1 MHSETENEIRRK
13 NRSAVFALFRQ
24 GGAWSRQ
31 QIAAALGLSLPTV
44 TQNLK
49 ELTAL
54 GLVCQT
60 GTIGCT
66 GGRRAAAYALV
77 SRARTAIGLDVT
89 RHQVTSVALNLRGE
103 VLYTLRK
110 SRGFDRSA
118 AYGDFLGTL
127 VRETIRGAGLTDA
140 QILGVGIALPGLL
153 TRDKQALSYC
163 AFLGFPQVTL
173 AELTANIPYPAAL
186 CHDTSAAGFAE
197 IWHTPEFS
205 TAFCLMLNSSVGGS
219 VYVDGRSYEGENLR
233 SCEVG
238 HMLLVP
244 GGKKCYCGGRGCVDP
259 YCSGAVLADAAGRS
273 LERFFTLLER
283 RDPRVLPV
291 WQTYLEHLAQTVG
304 NLRMLYDC
312 NVILGGN
319 VGSRM
324 EPYMDTLLQLAA
336 QRDPFQHSA
345 DYLLPCRYRQEP
357 VATGAA
363 LGFISRFLDSV

>member
-1 MHSETENEIRRK
+1 MHQTTENELRQK
-13 NRSAVFALFRQ
+13 NRSAVFDLFRQ
-24 GGAWSRQ
+24 GGEWSRQ
-31 QIAAALGLSLPTV
+31 QIAAALELSLPTV

-49 ELTAL
+49 DLAAL

-89 RHQVTSVALNLRGE
+89 RHQVTSVVLDLRGE
-103 VLYTLRK
+103 MLYTLRK
-110 SRGFDRSA
+110 SRSFDRSA
-118 AYGDFLGTL
+118 DYGAFLGAL
-127 VRETIRGAGLTDA
+127 VRETVRGAGLADS

-153 TRDKQALSYC
+153 TRDRQALSYC

-173 AELTANIPYPAAL
+173 AADIPYPAAL

-197 IWHTPEFS
+197 IWHTPELS
-205 TAFCLMLNSSVGGS
+205 TAFYLMLNSSIGGS
-219 VYVDGRSYEGENLR
+219 VYVGGRSYEGENLR
-233 SCEVG
+233 ACEVG

-259 YCSGAVLADAAGRS
+259 YCSGAVLANAAGGS
-273 LERFFTLLER
+273 LEWFFALLER
-283 RDPRVLPV
+283 QDPRVLPV

-324 EPYMDTLLQLAA
+324 EPYMDMLRQLAA
-336 QRDPFQHSA
+336 QYDPFQHSA

-363 LGFISRFLDSV
+363 LGFITRFLDSV

>member
-1 MHSETENEIRRK
+1 MHRETENVIRRK

-66 GGRRAAAYALV
+66 GGRRAAAYTLV
-77 SRARTAIGLDVT
+77 SQARTAIGLDVT
-89 RHQVTSVALNLRGE
+89 RHQVTAVALNLRGE

-110 SRGFDRSA
+110 KRGFDRSA
-118 AYGDFLGTL
+118 AYGDFLGALT
-127 VRETIRGAGLTDA
+127 RETVRGAKLEDS

-173 AELTANIPYPAAL
+173 EDLAAGIPYPAAL

-197 IWHTPEFS
+197 VWHAPGPS
-205 TAFCLMLNSSVGGS
+205 TAFYLMLNSSVGGS
-219 VYVDGRSYEGENLR
+219 VYINGHSYEGENLR
-233 SCEVG
+233 ACEVG

-244 GGKKCYCGGRGCVDP
+244 GGKKCYCGSCGCVDP
-259 YCSGAVLADAAGRS
+259 YCSGAVLAGAAGGS
-273 LERFFTLLER
+273 LERFFILLER

-291 WQTYLEHLAQTVG
+291 WQTYLEHLAQAAG

-324 EPYMDTLLQLAA
+324 EPYMESLRQLAA

-345 DYLLPCRYRQEP
+345 DYLIPCRYRQEP

-363 LGFISRFLDSV
+363 LGFISHFLDSI

>member
-1 MHSETENEIRRK
+1 MHRETENVIRRN

-66 GGRRAAAYALV
+66 GGRRAAAYTLV
-77 SRARTAIGLDVT
+77 SQARTAIGLDVT
-89 RHQVTSVALNLRGE
+89 RHQVTAVALNLRGE

-110 SRGFDRSA
+110 KRGFDRSA
-118 AYGDFLGTL
+118 AYGDFLGALT
-127 VRETIRGAGLTDA
+127 RETVRGAKLEDS

-173 AELTANIPYPAAL
+173 EDLAAGIPYPAAL

-197 IWHTPEFS
+197 VWHAPGPS
-205 TAFCLMLNSSVGGS
+205 TAFYLMLNSSVGGS
-219 VYVDGRSYEGENLR
+219 VYINGHSYEGENLR
-233 SCEVG
+233 ACEVG

-244 GGKKCYCGGRGCVDP
+244 GGKKCYCGSCGCVDP
-259 YCSGAVLADAAGRS
+259 YCSGAVLAGAAGGS
-273 LERFFTLLER
+273 LER

-291 WQTYLEHLAQTVG
+291 WQTYLEHLAQAAG

-324 EPYMDTLLQLAA
+324 EPYMESLRQLAA

-345 DYLLPCRYRQEP
+345 DYLIPCRYRQEP

-363 LGFISRFLDSV
+363 LGFISHFLDSI

>member
-1 MHSETENEIRRK
+1 MHPDTENEIRRK
-13 NRSAVFALFRQ
+13 NRGAVFALFRQ
-24 GGAWSRQ
+24 GGEWSRQ
-31 QIAAALGLSLPTV
+31 QIASTLGLSLPTV

-54 GLVCQT
+54 GLICRT

-77 SRARTAIGLDVT
+77 SRARTAIGLDIT
-89 RHQVTSVALNLRGE
+89 RRQVTAVALDLRGE
-103 VLYTLRK
+103 VLCTLRK
-110 SRGFDRSA
+110 SRGFDRTA
-118 AYGDFLGTL
+118 AYGAFLGAL
-127 VRETIRGAGLTDA
+127 VRETVRAAGLEDT
-140 QILGVGIALPGLL
+140 QILGAGIALPGLL

-173 AELTANIPYPAAL
+173 AELATEIPYPAAL

-197 IWHTPEFS
+197 IWHAPGTS
-205 TAFCLMLNSSVGGS
+205 TAFYMMLNSSVGGS
-219 VYVDGRSYEGENLR
+219 VYVNGRSYEGENLR
-233 SCEVG
+233 ACEVG

-244 GGKKCYCGGRGCVDP
+244 GGKKCYCGSQGCVDP
-259 YCSGAVLADAAGRS
+259 YCSGAVLADAAGGS
-273 LERFFTLLER
+273 LERFFALLER
-283 RDPRVLPV
+283 QDPRVLPV

-312 NVILGGN
+312 DIILGGN

-324 EPYMDTLLQLAA
+324 EPYMESLRQLAA

-363 LGFISRFLDSV
+363 LSFISRYLDSV